1 MLNNAPPCFL
11 SGLSRMNAFSQTSS
25 PLQGV
30 QTQKDSYRVWG
41 WCLTLVFTACVLLL
55 VHFSALNDTAS
66 RFTVIF
72 SAALG
77 MWVFRL
83 VPESVPAIFVLCATM
98 ALNTGPSTA
107 MLSGFVSDSFFLASS
122 LFAIGCVLVKSRL
135 LHRVSLLLLC
145 RLRPGAGGL
154 QLLLFGTGLLMTP
167 LVSVQSSRV
176 ALMAPLLDSLLESGR
191 IAPRSPAANAL
202 ACSAFQG
209 CILFSTVF
217 LTGKSSN
224 TILYAMM
231 TLHTHV
237 EFGIVH
243 WLSAALVPGLLLAL
257 LFLGLQ
263 RRRFGRLPSLCL
275 SRFRLTR
282 ELRAM
287 GNVSRDEW
295 VVLGALIVLLAGLG
309 AVACW
314 RLSGMWVCMAVFA
327 VLLGSGA
334 MGRQELTGR
343 INWTFLFYLGAI
355 IGIMRYIQDIG
366 MEDWLFLHL
375 KGLVPLAKARPGMF
389 IATVFGIS
397 WLSTLVLGTLT
408 APAILFTV
416 FLPIANQSGLG
427 LWVVAFVILT
437 ATEAWIFPWQ
447 STYFLCFENLLS
459 RNQRVEMRPL
469 LGMNLWMVPGKL
481 GILLASLPYW
491 RWLGEL

>member
-1 MLNNAPPCFL
+1 
-11 SGLSRMNAFSQTSS
+11 MNVSSQISS
-25 PLQGV
+25 PLEGV
-30 QTQKDSYRVWG
+30 QTQASAYRVLG
-41 WCLTLVFTACVLLL
+41 WCLTSLFTTCMLLL
-55 VHFSALNDTAS
+55 VHFSALNDAAS
-66 RFTVIF
+66 RFVVIF

-98 ALNTGPSTA
+98 VLNTGPSTT
-107 MLSGFVSDSFFLASS
+107 MLSGFMSDSFFLASS

-145 RLRPGAGGL
+145 RIRPGQRGL
-154 QLLLFGTGLLMTP
+154 QMLLFGTGLLTTP

-237 EFGIVH
+237 EFGMVH
-243 WLSAALVPGLLLAL
+243 WLAAALVPGVLMAL
-257 LFLGLQ
+257 LFWGMQ
-263 RRRFGRLPSLCL
+263 WRRFGRLPSLNI
-275 SRFRLTR
+275 SRFRLAR
-282 ELRAM
+282 ELQAL
-287 GNVSRDEW
+287 GNVSRHEW
-295 VVLGALIVLLAGLG
+295 VVLGTLVVLIAGLG

-327 VLLGSGA
+327 ILLGSGA
-334 MGRQELTGR
+334 MRRRELTGR

-366 MEDWLFLHL
+366 MEDWLFEHL

-416 FLPIANQSGLG
+416 FLPIAHQSGMG

-447 STYFLCFENLLS
+447 STYFLCFEHLLS
-459 RNQRVEMRPL
+459 HNQRVEMRPL
-469 LGMNLWMVPGKL
+469 LNMNRWMVPGKL
-481 GILLASLPYW
+481 VILLASLPYW